1 MEEDDDS
8 YDSIE
13 EDDDSDSSVDLVSI
27 LKVKTPEQPQPVDK
41 TWSALLVG
49 SGVLLAVVAVGTL
62 FFLTAMG
69 FKTSNSHGVKT
80 GVLRSGG
87 GGGNGARHGAGTSE
101 HSVSATQSTTRV
113 RHVSVVH
120 VTRHT
125 GAGQLGNDS
134 SDIAGNASD
143 SSTDSTD
150 KTKAWS
156 KATSSAS
163 SSRSGRITTS
173 STGGV
178 RTHANVTT
186 SKRPSSVPTASTR
199 KPITKT
205 PLVCVFGNRIDWKMH
220 FPDDGLCDFVFY
232 DSLYGHPDNRFQA
245 DVYNFTADLRRWLAA
260 AATYDVS
267 EGGLAVASTSVD
279 QARRDVSSA
288 KGKAT
293 VKKLRA
299 SGVQHY
305 GVLDFVATNKTK
317 DRDVKA
323 TFDLLKELKKLLIG
337 YLSKNESFDHHLA
350 VGITYFK
357 DVNQEIYRSIEK
369 AISEEAIPLLILRTH
384 LGSRDDVGS
393 KHCRITGSTVWGKPD
408 AEQQPSMVSLAVC
421 VGGGGGAQ

>member
-1 MEEDDDS
+1 MRPGRRDA
-8 YDSIE
+8 
-13 EDDDSDSSVDLVSI
+13 SSTRRARYRQGGADVTR
-27 LKVKTPEQPQPVDK
+27 KTPEQPQPVDK
-41 TWSALLVG
+41 TWSAFLVG

-69 FKTSNSHGVKT
+69 FKTSNSHGIKS
-80 GVLRSGG
+80 GSLRSGG
-87 GGGNGARHGAGTSE
+87 GGGNRAHHDAGTSE
-101 HSVSATQSTTRV
+101 HSASATQSTTRV

-156 KATSSAS
+156 KATSSVS

-178 RTHANVTT
+178 RTHGNVTT
-186 SKRPSSVPTASTR
+186 TKRPSSVPTASTR

-220 FPDDGLCDFVFY
+220 FPDDGLCDLVFY

-245 DVYNFTADLRRWLAA
+245 DVYNFTADLRRWL
-260 AATYDVS
+260 
-267 EGGLAVASTSVD
+267 G
-279 QARRDVSSA
+279 RRSNVQRHR
-288 KGKAT
+288 G
-293 VKKLRA
+293 RPRR
-299 SGVQHY
+299 GVH
-305 GVLDFVATNKTK
+305 D
-317 DRDVKA
+317 
-323 TFDLLKELKKLLIG
+323 LKKLLIS

-408 AEQQPSMVSLAVC
+408 AERQPSMESALGYVLQRGSSLGESTRVLLSMSLAGRWYASLAGGKNKSAYA
-421 VGGGGGAQ
+421 VGAKCKPFRVRQRRKRTRLTRNRVH